1 MACSINKIY
10 IKVMAIISDYKID
23 RVATIL
29 TESKS
34 VEAEELVNEMS
45 EIARQAY
52 LRHVPKDVLTFVKK
66 YPAQTSVTDS
76 WFFRPEGFSH
86 VHCCFL
92 RLGLPNMSLSF
103 QDVILEGSKEEAALR
118 GLLAKRRMVLQE
130 RLTLENKVKCV
141 LSKLRTYKK
150 IEKDFPAA
158 YKVLIEQVDGLGIV
172 TKSGSLCDDVESL
185 RAVLTSNK

>member
-1 MACSINKIY
+1 
-10 IKVMAIISDYKID
+10 
-23 RVATIL
+23 
-29 TESKS
+29 
-34 VEAEELVNEMS
+34 
-45 EIARQAY
+45 
-52 LRHVPKDVLTFVKK
+52 
-66 YPAQTSVTDS
+66 
-76 WFFRPEGFSH
+76 
-86 VHCCFL
+86 
-92 RLGLPNMSLSF
+92 MSLSF